1 MNIEKAVIP
10 VAGLGTRFLPA
21 TLSIPK
27 VMIPILDQP
36 PLHYCVAE
44 ALNSGITEIIF
55 VISENQKDIIKNYFS
70 RHDVVIGALKN
81 KGDIELLNRVEEI
94 SNMVEMDFVIQ
105 EAPLGLGHAVLMA
118 KKMVG
123 KNSFAVL
130 LPDDLILGNN
140 STLKK
145 MCAIHA
151 DGNEVVLAIKKVAA
165 EFVPNLGIV
174 STNDQ
179 TGEIRDIT
187 GVVEKPSLPKAPSD
201 LAIVGRYILPPEI
214 FQAIE
219 HSNQGALGEIQLTDA
234 IGALIPHVGCKG
246 YLFKDKHFDVGIP
259 IGLLKAS
266 IHQAL
271 KRDDTHNDLASWL
284 DNLSLD
290 QK

>member
-36 PLHYCVAE
+36 PLHYCVVE
-44 ALNSGITEIIF
+44 ALKSGITKIIF

-70 RHDVVIGALKN
+70 RHDVIIDALKSR
-81 KGDIELLNRVEEI
+81 GDMELLNRVEEI
-94 SNMVEMDFVIQ
+94 SHMVEMDFVIQ
-105 EAPLGLGHAVLMA
+105 KAPLGLGHAVLMA

-123 KNSFAVL
+123 ENSFAVL

-140 STLKK
+140 PTLKK

-151 DGNEVVLAIKKVAA
+151 DGNEVVLAIKKVAP
-165 EFVPNLGIV
+165 ESIPNLGII

-179 TGEIRDIT
+179 EGEIRDIT
-187 GVVEKPSLPKAPSD
+187 GVVEKPSLSKAPSN

-219 HSNQGALGEIQLTDA
+219 HLSQGALGEIQLTDA
-234 IGALIPHVGCKG
+234 IGALVPQVECKG
-246 YLFKDKHFDVGIP
+246 YLFKDKHFDVGTP

-266 IHQAL
+266 IRQAL
-271 KRDDTHNDLASWL
+271 KRDDTHNDLANWL

-290 QK
+290 KK

>member
-27 VMIPILDQP
+27 VMIPVLDQP

-44 ALNSGITEIIF
+44 ALNSGITKIIF
-55 VISENQKDIIKNYFS
+55 VISENQRNIIENYFN
-70 RHDVVIGALKN
+70 RHDVVIDALKS
-81 KGDIELLNRVEEI
+81 KGDMELLNRVEEI
-94 SNMVEMDFVIQ
+94 SHMVEMDFVIQ

-140 STLKK
+140 PTLKK
-145 MCAIHA
+145 LCAIHA
-151 DGNEVVLAIKKVAA
+151 DGNEVVLAIKKVAP
-165 EFVPNLGIV
+165 ESIPNLGIV

-179 TGEIRDIT
+179 EGEIRDIT
-187 GVVEKPSLPKAPSD
+187 GVVEKPSLPKAPSN
-201 LAIVGRYILPPEI
+201 LAIIGRYILPPEI
-214 FQAIE
+214 FQSLE
-219 HSNQGALGEIQLTDA
+219 HSTQGALGEIQLTDA
-234 IGALIPHVGCKG
+234 IGELIPHVGCKG

-271 KRDDTHNDLASWL
+271 KRDDTHDDLANWL
-284 DNLSLD
+284 NNLSSD
-290 QK
+290 NE

>member
-36 PLHYCVAE
+36 PLHYCVVE
-44 ALNSGITEIIF
+44 ALKSGITKIIF

-70 RHDVVIGALKN
+70 RHDVIIDALKS
-81 KGDIELLNRVEEI
+81 KGDMELIDRVEEI
-94 SNMVEMDFVIQ
+94 SQMVEMDFVIQ
-105 EAPLGLGHAVLMA
+105 KAPLGLGHAVLMA
-118 KKMVG
+118 KKLVG
-123 KNSFAVL
+123 ENSFAVL

-140 STLKK
+140 PTLKK

-151 DGNEVVLAIKKVAA
+151 DGNEVVLAIRKVAP
-165 EFVPNLGIV
+165 ESIPNLGII

-179 TGEIRDIT
+179 EGEIRDIT
-187 GVVEKPSLPKAPSD
+187 DVVEKPSLAKAPSD

-219 HSNQGALGEIQLTDA
+219 HLSHGALGEIQLTDA
-234 IGALIPHVGCKG
+234 IGALVPQAGCKG
-246 YLFKDKHFDVGIP
+246 YLFKDPHFDVGTP

-266 IHQAL
+266 IRQAL
-271 KRDDTHNDLASWL
+271 KRDDTHNDLVNWL

-290 QK
+290 KK